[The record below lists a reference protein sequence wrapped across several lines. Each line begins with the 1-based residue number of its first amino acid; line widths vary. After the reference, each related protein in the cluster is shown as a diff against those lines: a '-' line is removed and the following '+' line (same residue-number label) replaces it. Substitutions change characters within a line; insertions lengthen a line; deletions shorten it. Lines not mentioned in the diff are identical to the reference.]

1 MKILK
6 FVLITVAVGAAAS
19 MPSGAI
25 AGPRPEFLAAKAS
38 VAASAKRAT
47 VMHAAGPRST
57 IAVFKAEQN
66 AQLASVGAVDSCKG
80 HRAGPRASVCM

>member
-6 FVLITVAVGAAAS
+6 FVLIAVAASAAAS
-19 MPSGAI
+19 MSSGAA
-25 AGPRPEFLAAKAS
+25 AGPRPEFLGAKAAAVVS
-38 VAASAKRAT
+38 VKRAP
-47 VMHAAGPRST
+47 VIHVAGPRNT
-57 IAVFKAEQN
+57 IAMFKGTQN